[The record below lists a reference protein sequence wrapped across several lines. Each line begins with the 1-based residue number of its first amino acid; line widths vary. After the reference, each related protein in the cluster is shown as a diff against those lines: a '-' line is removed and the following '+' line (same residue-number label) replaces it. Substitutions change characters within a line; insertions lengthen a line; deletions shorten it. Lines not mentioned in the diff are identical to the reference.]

1 MEYLYTQ
8 LSLDAGDIAEITLDT
23 QANVLLID
31 AFNYSQ
37 YQRQGSF
44 TYSGGWQNR
53 SPVRL
58 WASHPGIWYVVI
70 DLAGSSG
77 IIRHSVRGMQA

>member
-8 LSLDAGDIAEITLDT
+8 LSLDGGDIAEITLDT
-23 QANVLLID
+23 QANVLLLD
-31 AFNYSQ
+31 AFNYTQ

-44 TYSGGWQNR
+44 TYNGGWQNQ

-58 WASHPGIWYVVI
+58 RASHSGIWYVVI
-70 DLAGSSG
+70 DLAGGSG
-77 IIRHSVRGMQA
+77 VIRHSVRVVQA